1 VEVRQLREQL
11 ALEKA
16 AWEENVMKK
25 HEALLSQRERE
36 MHKHVLQ
43 DRDKEIE
50 LVIERLEADNR
61 SAREE
66 CERVAENRI
75 KSAFLLTI
83 LSQWLQCC
91 QIFIF
96 IFKSFLLFCCS
107 RRIREKYE
115 SEMAELERNEKS
127 TTEKYNQTKVRSLS
141 MYSRVYNLLPNN
153 LC

>member
-1 VEVRQLREQL
+1 MREQL

-43 DRDKEIE
+43 ERDKEIE

-75 KSAFLLTI
+75 KSAFLLTM
-83 LSQWLQCC
+83 LPQWLQCC
-91 QIFIF
+91 QILIF
-96 IFKSFLLFCCS
+96 IFKLLFNFLLF
-107 RRIREKYE
+107 
-115 SEMAELERNEKS
+115 
-127 TTEKYNQTKVRSLS
+127 
-141 MYSRVYNLLPNN
+141 
-153 LC
+153 